1 MSDLENVVIIG
12 SGPAGLTAALYTAR
26 ANLNPLLITG
36 NEIGGQVA
44 ITNEVENYPG
54 FPEGTTGPELVQL
67 MQKQAERFGAR
78 IEIGEVIE
86 VDLTQGSPFRLKTH
100 SQEYQAKSVIV
111 CTGATP
117 RRLGVPG
124 EEGMIGK
131 GVSFCATCDGFFF
144 RGRDVVVVGG
154 GDSALEEGVFLTR
167 FANSVRIIHRR
178 DQLRAGQVLQRRA
191 RENEKISFVWDTVV
205 EEISG
210 DGAVEIIQV
219 RNVKTGEQSEIAT
232 DGVFIYVGHIP
243 NSWLFKD
250 QLEMD
255 ETGYLIADKYMHT
268 SIPGVF
274 AAGEIQDSHFRQVAT
289 SVGQGCAAAIE
300 CEKWL
305 AELEDRVYPG
315 RKVGF

>member
-1 MSDLENVVIIG
+1 MSNIENVIIIG
-12 SGPAGLTAALYTAR
+12 SGPAGLTAALYAAR

-54 FPEGTTGPELVQL
+54 FPKGTTGPELVQL
-67 MQKQAERFGAR
+67 MQQQAERFGAR
-78 IEIGEVIE
+78 IEIDEVIE
-86 VDLTQGSPFRLKTH
+86 VDFTKGSPFYLKTN

-124 EEGMIGK
+124 EEEMIGK

-144 RGRDVVVVGG
+144 RDKDVVIVGG

-167 FANSVRIIHRR
+167 FVNSLRVIHRR
-178 DQLRAGQVLQRRA
+178 DQLRAGAVLQRRA

-205 EEISG
+205 EEIAG
-210 DGAVEIIQV
+210 NGAVQV
-219 RNVKTGEQSEIAT
+219 VKVKNVKTGEKSEIAT
-232 DGVFIYVGHIP
+232 EGVFVYIGHIP

-255 ETGYLIADKYMHT
+255 EAGYLITDKFMHT
-268 SIPGVF
+268 SVSGVF

-289 SVGQGCAAAIE
+289 SVGQGCAAAME

-305 AELEDRVYPG
+305 AEQEDRAYPG
-315 RKVGF
+315 E

>member
-1 MSDLENVVIIG
+1 MSNQENVIIVG
-12 SGPAGLTAALYTAR
+12 SGPAGLTAALYAAR

-78 IEIGEVIE
+78 IEIDEVIK
-86 VDLTQGSPFRLKTH
+86 VDLTQNSPFRLKTH
-100 SQEYQAKSVIV
+100 SQEYQAKAVIV

-124 EEGMIGK
+124 EEEMIGK

-144 RGRDVVVVGG
+144 RGRDIVVVGG
-154 GDSALEEGVFLTR
+154 GDSALEEGLFLTR

-178 DQLRAGQVLQRRA
+178 DQLRAGQVLQRRT